1 MPFCLGC
8 AALFFPRLVC
18 LAIYLGSHWF
28 EQVIGSFLILLA
40 GFVFLPLTLLV
51 YAWTMHQNGSVEGLY
66 FVPLILAVLAD
77 LGLIGS
83 SAKRRSE

>member
-18 LAIYLGSHWF
+18 LAIYLGSSWF
-28 EQVIGSFLILLA
+28 EQVIDSFLILLA
-40 GFVFLPLTLLV
+40 GFVFLPLTLIV
-51 YAWTMHQNGSVEGLY
+51 YAWILHQNQTVEGLY
-66 FVPLILAVLAD
+66 FVPLVLAILAD

-83 SAKRRSE
+83 NAKRKSD